1 MHIADAAKPN
11 WLAAS
16 AVRLAFVALA
26 LLAVQAAGADTLTVA
41 VASNFRIAAE
51 ALSVQFTQATGHE
64 VRMSYGST
72 GKLHAQLMYGAPF
85 DVFLAADVQSPS
97 MIEASEF
104 GVNGSRFTYALGYLV
119 LWSAVD
125 KRAHCGAA
133 LDELGDA
140 HLAIANPETAPYGRA
155 AKEYLVN
162 AGYWEQAAKQLV
174 YGENV
179 AQALHFAATANARYA
194 LIAKAQA
201 IDPKLPETGCAWTIP
216 TDSYTPIEQQ
226 AVLLQR
232 AQHNPVAIAFLQF
245 LQSPESRDT
254 IRQLGYGVP

>member
-1 MHIADAAKPN
+1 MRIAGDAKPN
-11 WLAAS
+11 CVAAS
-16 AVRLAFVALA
+16 AVRLAIVALA

-51 ALSVQFTQATGHE
+51 AISAQFTQATGHE
-64 VRMSYGST
+64 IRMSYGST
-72 GKLHAQLMYGAPF
+72 GKLHAQLMYGAPY

-97 MIEASEF
+97 MIEVSEI
-104 GVNGSRFTYALGYLV
+104 GVSGSRFTYALGYLV

-125 KRAHCGAA
+125 ERAQCAAA

-155 AKEYLVN
+155 AKDYLVN
-162 AGYWEQAAKQLV
+162 AGYWEQVVKQLV

-201 IDPKLPETGCAWTIP
+201 IDPKLPATGCAWTIP
-216 TDSYTPIEQQ
+216 TDAYTPIEQQ

-232 AQHNPVAIAFLQF
+232 AQHNPIAIAFLQF

-254 IRQLGYGVP
+254 IRRLGYGVP

>member
-1 MHIADAAKPN
+1 MRIAGAAKPN
-11 WLAAS
+11 CV
-16 AVRLAFVALA
+16 AVSSVRRVIVALA
-26 LLAVQAAGADTLTVA
+26 LFAVPAAGADTLTVA

-51 ALSVQFTQATGHE
+51 ALSTEFTQLTGHDL
-64 VRMSYGST
+64 RLSYGST
-72 GKLHAQLMYGAPF
+72 GKLHAQLMYGAPY

-97 MIEASEF
+97 MIEASGF
-104 GVNGSRFTYALGYLV
+104 GVSGSRFTYALGYLV

-125 KRAHCGAA
+125 KRAHCGAG
-133 LDELGDA
+133 LEELGDA

-155 AKEYLVN
+155 AKEYLLN
-162 AGYWEQAAKQLV
+162 AGYWEQVSAQLV

-201 IDPKLPETGCAWTIP
+201 IDPDLPVTGCAWTLP
-216 TDSYTPIEQQ
+216 TDSYSPIEQQ

-245 LQSPESRDT
+245 LRSPDSRDT
-254 IRQLGYGVP
+254 IRRLGYGVP

>member
-1 MHIADAAKPN
+1 
-11 WLAAS
+11 
-16 AVRLAFVALA
+16 VRLALVTIA
-26 LLAVQAAGADTLTVA
+26 LLVAQVAGADTLTVA
-41 VASNFRIAAE
+41 VASNFRVAADVVS
-51 ALSVQFTQATGHE
+51 AQFTKETGHE
-64 VRMSYGST
+64 VRISSGST
-72 GKLHAQLMYGAPF
+72 GKLHAQLLHGAPY
-85 DVFLAADVQSPS
+85 DVFLAADVRSPK
-97 MIEASEF
+97 MIEASAL
-104 GVNGSRFTYALGYLV
+104 GVDDSRFTYAIGYLV

-125 KRAHCGAA
+125 QREVCSTA

-162 AGYWEQAAKQLV
+162 AGYWERVSGQLV

-179 AQALHFAATANARYA
+179 AQALHFAVTANARYA

-201 IDPKLPETGCAWTIP
+201 IDPNLPASGCSWTIP
-216 TDSYTPIEQQ
+216 SAAYSSIDQQ

-232 AQHNPVAIAFLQF
+232 AEDNPAAVEYLQF
-245 LQSPESRDT
+245 LQRPESRDT